1 MKNKTPFDR
10 FVEEAERIRKTPPTD
25 EQIKKINDLSRELE
39 KEEAEAEQEN
49 TFPLPK
55 IAGSNGIEIDSQ
67 IWGIMGKV
75 IRFSKFSKYIK
86 ELNDSGIFPSG
97 TILDANLI
105 ITLSYSPKKYHT
117 RTLEFLNKEIYSRD
131 IQCYTTVNTTS
142 EYLEFYRRLLMTEGL
157 RDAIDSASKWD
168 LPNKKKQLIR
178 TQSTLLNNREKNNKA
193 DPVFYD
199 REIKKIRE
207 GFYET
212 GDVGKKTWVR
222 LCDIFLVGKLQKEY
236 ENLAKM
242 GVSYISPNDK
252 SQSEFFQKEMTW
264 ENAIN
269 ICSETC
275 AGFSDTMILNALEST
290 TFPFAVSLD
299 SDIAFAVLS
308 NSTMKDVVMPD
319 DLIDSSDALRKLIQ

>member
-1 MKNKTPFDR
+1 
-10 FVEEAERIRKTPPTD
+10 
-25 EQIKKINDLSRELE
+25 
-39 KEEAEAEQEN
+39 
-49 TFPLPK
+49 
-55 IAGSNGIEIDSQ
+55 
-67 IWGIMGKV
+67 MGKV

-168 LPNKKKQLIR
+168 LPNKKKQLII

-212 GDVGKKTWVR
+212 GMLVKKPGYVCVT
-222 LCDIFLVGKLQKEY
+222 
-236 ENLAKM
+236 
-242 GVSYISPNDK
+242 
-252 SQSEFFQKEMTW
+252 FF
-264 ENAIN
+264 
-269 ICSETC
+269 
-275 AGFSDTMILNALEST
+275 
-290 TFPFAVSLD
+290 
-299 SDIAFAVLS
+299 
-308 NSTMKDVVMPD
+308 
-319 DLIDSSDALRKLIQ
+319 

>member
-1 MKNKTPFDR
+1 
-10 FVEEAERIRKTPPTD
+10 
-25 EQIKKINDLSRELE
+25 
-39 KEEAEAEQEN
+39 
-49 TFPLPK
+49 
-55 IAGSNGIEIDSQ
+55 
-67 IWGIMGKV
+67 MGKV
-75 IRFSKFSKYIK
+75 IRFSKFSNYIK
-86 ELNDSGIFPSG
+86 ELNNSGFFPSG

-142 EYLEFYRRLLMTEGL
+142 EYLEFHRRLLMTEGL
-157 RDAIDSASKWD
+157 RDSIDSASKLD
-168 LPNKKKQLIR
+168 LSNKKKQLIR
-178 TQSTLLNNREKNNKA
+178 TQSTLLNNREKSNKA

-207 GFYET
+207 GFYES
-212 GDVGKKTWVR
+212 GVAGQKAWVG
-222 LCDIFLVGKLQKEY
+222 LCEEFLAKKLQQEY
-236 ENLAKM
+236 ENLGRL
-242 GVSYISPNDK
+242 GVQYISPNDK
-252 SQSEFFQKEMTW
+252 KQNELFIKDMTW

-269 ICSETC
+269 ICTETC
-275 AGFSDTMILNALEST
+275 AGFSDSMILNALEST
-290 TFPFAVSLD
+290 SFPFAVSLD